1 MKTINAAGR
10 ELSLYGE
17 GGPLILL
24 LGGGE
29 GGDAVWDETKKR
41 TAAPLTLA
49 MLPVEDWDGA
59 LSPWPAEKIFRG
71 GRDFSGGAGETLSFL
86 ERELLPA
93 LAESLG
99 RAGEAPW
106 LAGYSLAGLFALW
119 ALFESDSFAGALSAS
134 GSLWYPGFMDFAAR
148 PFRRRPMGVY
158 LSLGDKESRTRNPVM
173 ARVEENTRAFLARCQ
188 SESIPTRFDLNPG
201 SHFNEPEKRLA
212 RGLAWIAEGCEPPAP

>member
-29 GGDAVWDETKKR
+29 AGDAIWSETKKR

-49 MLPVEDWDGA
+49 LLPVEDWDGA

-93 LAESLG
+93 LTESLG

-134 GSLWYPGFMDFAAR
+134 GSLWYPGFADYAAR
-148 PFRRRPMGVY
+148 PFRP
-158 LSLGDKESRTRNPVM
+158 
-173 ARVEENTRAFLARCQ
+173 RAFTSPWEIRKAAPATPLWQEWRK
-188 SESIPTRFDLNPG
+188 TPG
-201 SHFNEPEKRLA
+201 PSSPAVSPRA
-212 RGLAWIAEGCEPPAP
+212 SPPAST